1 MARTA
6 RTYRN
11 AHGTALLTRSYGDA
25 NDIFATNP
33 LRRSAGVVGVSWAM
47 VLIPYFLLAGEYR
60 ALALVGVGW
69 LAATG
74 IIMCTPILIWC
85 LVEELVKAIRRRVTP
100 PIEELNLSER
110 AYNLLRRHGL
120 DSISSVETLPDS
132 SLLLLSNMDTRALK
146 EIRRSIS
153 LWRYRRWQDRGF
165 PADGMP

>member
-1 MARTA
+1 MVRSHNPQASARALMARP
-6 RTYRN
+6 
-11 AHGTALLTRSYGDA
+11 S
-25 NDIFATNP
+25 NDTNDLFATNP
-33 LRRSAGVVGVSWAM
+33 LRRSAWVVGVSWAL
-47 VLIPYFLLAGEYR
+47 VLGPYFLLDGEYR

-74 IIMCTPILIWC
+74 IIMCTPILVWC
-85 LVEELVKAIRRRVTP
+85 VVEELVKAVRRRITP

-110 AYNLLRRHGL
+110 AYNLLRRHGFE
-120 DSISSVETLPDS
+120 SISSVETVPDS

-153 LWRYRRWQDRGF
+153 LWRYRQWQERGF